1 MEHPE
6 KAETAAESPSPAPSL
21 ERILASTEK
30 YAREEPVRAVSA
42 AFGSGLILTL
52 LPIGSIVT
60 GVLRL
65 ALALVRPF
73 LIILGVV
80 KLYERLGET
89 AIEPS
94 SHSSLDGKSIPD
106 NGSSESDRHLG

>member
-6 KAETAAESPSPAPSL
+6 NEETNAESTNPVPSL
-21 ERILASTEK
+21 DRIVAATEK

-52 LPIGSIVT
+52 LPVGSIVS
-60 GVLRL
+60 GILRL

-80 KLYERLGET
+80 KLYERLGEPT
-89 AIEPS
+89 
-94 SHSSLDGKSIPD
+94 
-106 NGSSESDRHLG
+106 SESLTGHSDPDKDTDSTSSPADRG

>member
-6 KAETAAESPSPAPSL
+6 NAETTAESNAPAASAPSL
-21 ERILASTEK
+21 ERILAATEK
-30 YAREEPVRAVSA
+30 YARDEPVRAVSA

-52 LPIGSIVT
+52 LPVGAIVS
-60 GVLRL
+60 GILRL

-80 KLYERLGET
+80 KLYERLGD
-89 AIEPS
+89 APS
-94 SHSSLDGKSIPD
+94 EHSPSPD
-106 NGSSESDRHLG
+106 ARPSDNSAVPSDTHRG

>member
-6 KAETAAESPSPAPSL
+6 NAETTAESHAPTAPAPSL
-21 ERILASTEK
+21 ERIVAATEK
-30 YAREEPVRAVSA
+30 YAREEPGRAVSA
-42 AFGSGLILTL
+42 AFGTGLILTL
-52 LPIGSIVT
+52 LPVGAIVS

-80 KLYERLGET
+80 KLYERLGDSS
-89 AIEPS
+89 AEPS
-94 SHSSLDGKSIPD
+94 PSPD
-106 NGSSESDRHLG
+106 SRPSDNAAAPSDPTRG

>member
-6 KAETAAESPSPAPSL
+6 NVEITAESPSTAPAL
-21 ERILASTEK
+21 ERIMVATEK
-30 YAREEPVRAVSA
+30 YAREEPVRAVGA

-52 LPIGSIVT
+52 LPVGAIVS
-60 GVLRL
+60 GILRL
-65 ALALVRPF
+65 ALSLVRPI